1 MKILICDDD
10 IYFAQCIYK
19 FLQQIESEQNLLLE
33 IQSFNNTEALL
44 DVVKT
49 DSEIKLIF
57 LDIIFTGS
65 KVNGIKI
72 AKEIEKIN
80 YKVKIVFITSY
91 DSFAIQGY
99 QMNTVGYLMKP
110 IEYNVFKEKFK
121 TYLAQLDYEEKYLCI
136 KTECNYVMIKYSEL
150 MYIDTLGRTVGVH
163 TINQVY
169 RVRHTMRELAE
180 NAGVEI
186 LKTEVKK
193 VELTGVEKRIYT
205 EKECYCAKKVIL
217 ANGTSPRK
225 LGIPGEIELAG
236 RGIGMNAAKD
246 AMKYRGKHVY
256 VIGGADGAVKEAL
269 YLAGVAE
276 KVTIIH
282 FEETLG
288 CIAQFQEKV
297 AHTPNIELRL
307 HARLHAVYG
316 VEKVESLEIL
326 DEKTGAIEIIEDS
339 GCGIFVYAGTVP
351 NTELYNEI
359 RLDNGFLPT
368 DENMQT
374 EIPGVYAVGDIRVK
388 QVRQVSTAVADGTI
402 AAIHAAR

>member
-1 MKILICDDD
+1 MLQMFVLALSLYNTWNRGVFLLCKIT
-10 IYFAQCIYK
+10 
-19 FLQQIESEQNLLLE
+19 NLLIYRLE

-169 RVRHTMRELAE
+169 RVRHTMRELETMLQAE
-180 NAGVEI
+180 ARFVRSHAAYIVNIQYIASMNSSEI
-186 LKTEVKK
+186 LLRNGETVLLSKYKK
-193 VELTGVEKRIYT
+193 
-205 EKECYCAKKVIL
+205 
-217 ANGTSPRK
+217 
-225 LGIPGEIELAG
+225 
-236 RGIGMNAAKD
+236 
-246 AMKYRGKHVY
+246 KYFMERV
-256 VIGGADGAVKEAL
+256 
-269 YLAGVAE
+269 
-276 KVTIIH
+276 
-282 FEETLG
+282 
-288 CIAQFQEKV
+288 
-297 AHTPNIELRL
+297 
-307 HARLHAVYG
+307 
-316 VEKVESLEIL
+316 LEYS
-326 DEKTGAIEIIEDS
+326 KNS
-339 GCGIFVYAGTVP
+339 QWF
-351 NTELYNEI
+351 
-359 RLDNGFLPT
+359 
-368 DENMQT
+368 
-374 EIPGVYAVGDIRVK
+374 
-388 QVRQVSTAVADGTI
+388 
-402 AAIHAAR
+402 

>member
-44 DVVKT
+44 DVVKI

-169 RVRHTMRELAE
+169 RVRHTMRELETMLQAE
-180 NAGVEI
+180 ARFVRSHAAYIVNIQYIASMNSSEI
-186 LKTEVKK
+186 LLRNGETVLLSKYKK
-193 VELTGVEKRIYT
+193 
-205 EKECYCAKKVIL
+205 
-217 ANGTSPRK
+217 
-225 LGIPGEIELAG
+225 
-236 RGIGMNAAKD
+236 
-246 AMKYRGKHVY
+246 KYFMERV
-256 VIGGADGAVKEAL
+256 
-269 YLAGVAE
+269 
-276 KVTIIH
+276 
-282 FEETLG
+282 
-288 CIAQFQEKV
+288 
-297 AHTPNIELRL
+297 
-307 HARLHAVYG
+307 
-316 VEKVESLEIL
+316 LEYS
-326 DEKTGAIEIIEDS
+326 KNS
-339 GCGIFVYAGTVP
+339 QWF
-351 NTELYNEI
+351 
-359 RLDNGFLPT
+359 
-368 DENMQT
+368 
-374 EIPGVYAVGDIRVK
+374 
-388 QVRQVSTAVADGTI
+388 
-402 AAIHAAR
+402 

>member
-136 KTECNYVMIKYSEL
+136 KTECNYVMIKYNEL

-169 RVRHTMRELAE
+169 RVRHTMRELETMLQTEARFVRSHAAYIV
-180 NAGVEI
+180 NIQYIASMNSSEI
-186 LKTEVKK
+186 LLRNGETVLLSKYKKIFYGKSFGIFKEFPLVLIKKNNHNVCEVK
-193 VELTGVEKRIYT
+193 EEKFICT
-205 EKECYCAKKVIL
+205 EGSISLFIGSK
-217 ANGTSPRK
+217 RK
-225 LGIPGEIELAG
+225 
-236 RGIGMNAAKD
+236 
-246 AMKYRGKHVY
+246 
-256 VIGGADGAVKEAL
+256 
-269 YLAGVAE
+269 
-276 KVTIIH
+276 
-282 FEETLG
+282 
-288 CIAQFQEKV
+288 IASTCSKLS
-297 AHTPNIELRL
+297 N
-307 HARLHAVYG
+307 
-316 VEKVESLEIL
+316 
-326 DEKTGAIEIIEDS
+326 
-339 GCGIFVYAGTVP
+339 
-351 NTELYNEI
+351 
-359 RLDNGFLPT
+359 
-368 DENMQT
+368 
-374 EIPGVYAVGDIRVK
+374 
-388 QVRQVSTAVADGTI
+388 VR
-402 AAIHAAR
+402 

>member
-19 FLQQIESEQNLLLE
+19 FLQQIESEQNL
-33 IQSFNNTEALL
+33 LL

-169 RVRHTMRELAE
+169 RVRHTMRELETMLQAE
-180 NAGVEI
+180 ARFVRSHAAYIVNIQYIASMNSSEI
-186 LKTEVKK
+186 LLRNGETVLLSKYKK
-193 VELTGVEKRIYT
+193 
-205 EKECYCAKKVIL
+205 
-217 ANGTSPRK
+217 
-225 LGIPGEIELAG
+225 
-236 RGIGMNAAKD
+236 
-246 AMKYRGKHVY
+246 KYFMERV
-256 VIGGADGAVKEAL
+256 
-269 YLAGVAE
+269 
-276 KVTIIH
+276 
-282 FEETLG
+282 
-288 CIAQFQEKV
+288 
-297 AHTPNIELRL
+297 
-307 HARLHAVYG
+307 
-316 VEKVESLEIL
+316 LEYS
-326 DEKTGAIEIIEDS
+326 KNS
-339 GCGIFVYAGTVP
+339 QWF
-351 NTELYNEI
+351 
-359 RLDNGFLPT
+359 
-368 DENMQT
+368 
-374 EIPGVYAVGDIRVK
+374 
-388 QVRQVSTAVADGTI
+388 
-402 AAIHAAR
+402 

>member
-136 KTECNYVMIKYSEL
+136 KTESRFVRSHAA
-150 MYIDTLGRTVGVH
+150 YIVN
-163 TINQVY
+163 IQYIASMNSS
-169 RVRHTMRELAE
+169 
-180 NAGVEI
+180 EI
-186 LKTEVKK
+186 LLRNGETVLLSKYKK
-193 VELTGVEKRIYT
+193 
-205 EKECYCAKKVIL
+205 
-217 ANGTSPRK
+217 
-225 LGIPGEIELAG
+225 
-236 RGIGMNAAKD
+236 
-246 AMKYRGKHVY
+246 KYFMERV
-256 VIGGADGAVKEAL
+256 
-269 YLAGVAE
+269 
-276 KVTIIH
+276 
-282 FEETLG
+282 
-288 CIAQFQEKV
+288 
-297 AHTPNIELRL
+297 
-307 HARLHAVYG
+307 
-316 VEKVESLEIL
+316 LEYS
-326 DEKTGAIEIIEDS
+326 KNS
-339 GCGIFVYAGTVP
+339 QWF
-351 NTELYNEI
+351 
-359 RLDNGFLPT
+359 
-368 DENMQT
+368 
-374 EIPGVYAVGDIRVK
+374 
-388 QVRQVSTAVADGTI
+388 
-402 AAIHAAR
+402 

>member
-121 TYLAQLDYEEKYLCI
+121 TYLAQLDYEEKYFPIEKPGFIDIL
-136 KTECNYVMIKYSEL
+136 KLRMYEMGLTQKAMSEL
-150 MYIDTLGRTVGVH
+150 IGVSPSRLS
-163 TINQVY
+163 NY
-169 RVRHTMRELAE
+169 
-180 NAGVEI
+180 
-186 LKTEVKK
+186 
-193 VELTGVEKRIYT
+193 LTGKSEPTLQVARRIS
-205 EKECYCAKKVIL
+205 KELNISADIV
-217 ANGTSPRK
+217 
-225 LGIPGEIELAG
+225 LG
-236 RGIGMNAAKD
+236 
-246 AMKYRGKHVY
+246 V
-256 VIGGADGAVKEAL
+256 
-269 YLAGVAE
+269 
-276 KVTIIH
+276 
-282 FEETLG
+282 
-288 CIAQFQEKV
+288 
-297 AHTPNIELRL
+297 
-307 HARLHAVYG
+307 
-316 VEKVESLEIL
+316 
-326 DEKTGAIEIIEDS
+326 
-339 GCGIFVYAGTVP
+339 
-351 NTELYNEI
+351 
-359 RLDNGFLPT
+359 
-368 DENMQT
+368 
-374 EIPGVYAVGDIRVK
+374 
-388 QVRQVSTAVADGTI
+388 
-402 AAIHAAR
+402 